1 MKNRR
6 FMFSGPRVPRNEMK
20 VTTFLASEEMGL
32 LDFILKKLDG
42 ISRNKAKG
50 LLSHSLVQVDGNV
63 EKQYNFEVKP
73 GMTVEVTK
81 NPRFMPMKNFDR
93 FFSILYEDEYLIV
106 IDKAVAY
113 TKQHCTAHVVHRL
126 DTRTSGVMVY
136 AKTVE
141 VQQLLVNNW
150 HAHVRDRR
158 YVAVVEGAMEADHG
172 HIESWLRDTPSRK
185 VVSSPFNNGGKWAST
200 DWWLLDSN
208 DDFSLIELH
217 LNTGR
222 KNQIRVHMEVLG
234 HPVVGD
240 YKYGSI
246 EDSLNRLG
254 LHAFRLAFMHPIT
267 HEEMEFE
274 TPFPVAFLDL
284 FPEQMV

>member
-1 MKNRR
+1 M
-6 FMFSGPRVPRNEMK
+6 
-20 VTTFLASEEMGL
+20 
-32 LDFILKKLDG
+32 
-42 ISRNKAKG
+42 
-50 LLSHSLVQVDGNV
+50 
-63 EKQYNFEVKP
+63 
-73 GMTVEVTK
+73 
-81 NPRFMPMKNFDR
+81 
-93 FFSILYEDEYLIV
+93 
-106 IDKAVAY
+106 
-113 TKQHCTAHVVHRL
+113 
-126 DTRTSGVMVY
+126 
-136 AKTVE
+136 
-141 VQQLLVNNW
+141 LVNNW

-158 YVAVVEGAMEADHG
+158 YVAVVEGAMETDHG

-208 DDFSLIELH
+208 DDFSLVELH

-246 EDSLNRLG
+246 EDSLGRLG
-254 LHAFRLAFMHPIT
+254 LHAFRLAFMHPVT
-267 HEEMEFE
+267 HEELEFE
-274 TPFPVAFLDL
+274 TPFPSCFLDL

>member
-1 MKNRR
+1 MGVGRGSLNMKI
-6 FMFSGPRVPRNEMK
+6 
-20 VTTFLASEEMGL
+20 L
-32 LDFILKKLDG
+32 LD
-42 ISRNKAKG
+42 
-50 LLSHSLVQVDGNV
+50 
-63 EKQYNFEVKP
+63 QYF
-73 GMTVEVTK
+73 
-81 NPRFMPMKNFDR
+81 
-93 FFSILYEDEYLIV
+93 
-106 IDKAVAY
+106 AY
-113 TKQHCTAHVVHRL
+113 TKQRCTAHVVHRL

-136 AKTVE
+136 AKSVE

-158 YVAVVEGAMEADHG
+158 YVAVVEGAMESDHG

-240 YKYGSI
+240 YKYGSVD
-246 EDSLNRLG
+246 DSLNRLG
-254 LHAFRLAFMHPIT
+254 LHAFRLAFMHPVT
-267 HEEMEFE
+267 HEELEFE
-274 TPFPVAFLDL
+274 TPFPTAFLDL
-284 FPEQMV
+284 FPNPIV